1 MFLRPVSRNS
11 QWRGTLGV
19 AAIATSLVLAPP
31 ARAQDHDMAHMDHEM
46 AADTSARPV
55 EVASPLGIPMTRTG
69 SGTSWLP
76 DASPM
81 RAIHARAGDWTF
93 MTHGAVFG
101 MYDKQNGPRGLDH
114 LASLNWAMLMAT
126 RQ

>member
-1 MFLRPVSRNS
+1 
-11 QWRGTLGV
+11 
-19 AAIATSLVLAPP
+19 
-31 ARAQDHDMAHMDHEM
+31 MAHMDHETQ
-46 AADTSARPV
+46 ADTSAKRPM
-55 EVASPLGIPMTRTG
+55 EMAGPLGIPMERTG

-76 DASPM
+76 DAAPM

-126 RQ
+126 RQTASSKLQFRAMGSA